1 MSEIRRV
8 GVIGGGLMGSG
19 IVHVSALAGYSTVCR
34 EVGNAQC
41 ERAHAAV
48 RRSLDRGVEK
58 GKLTADARDAALGR
72 VSFVTDLGAPAGA
85 DLIVEAIVED
95 LNEKQALWRSLDA
108 LAPAPTIFA
117 SNTSSLSI
125 AAQAAATKRRE
136 RFVGLHFFS
145 PVPAMPLVEVVRTVT
160 TNDETYNTA
169 HEFVRRI
176 GKIAIDTRDTPGFV
190 VNRLLVPYML
200 DAIRAVEQ
208 GIGSVQ
214 DIDVG
219 MTLGAGHPI
228 GPLALCDFVGLD
240 TLQRVAESMYGEYRE
255 PRFAPPPLLKRMVIS
270 GLLGRKNGVG
280 FYRYGDDEP
289 VPNTFMG

>member
-19 IVHVSALAGYSTVCR
+19 IVQVAALGGYSTVCR
-34 EVGNAQC
+34 EIGNAQC

-48 RRSLDRGVEK
+48 RRSLEKGVEK
-58 GKLTADARDAALGR
+58 GKLTAEARDAALGR

-85 DLIVEAIVED
+85 DLVIEAIVED
-95 LNEKQALWRSLDA
+95 LAQKKALWNALDA
-108 LAPAPTIFA
+108 LAAPKTVFA

-125 AAQAAATKRRE
+125 AAQAAATTRRD
-136 RFVGLHFFS
+136 RFVGMHFFS

-160 TNDETYNTA
+160 TSDETHRAA

-176 GKIAIDTRDTPGFV
+176 GKVAVDTRDTPGFV

-200 DAIRAVEQ
+200 DAIRAFEQ
-208 GIGSVQ
+208 GIGSVR

-219 MTLGAGHPI
+219 MTLGAGHPM

-240 TLQRVAESMYGEYRE
+240 TLQRVATSMYGEYCE
-255 PRFAPPPLLKRMVIS
+255 TRFAPPPLLNRMVVS

-280 FYRYGDDEP
+280 FYRYGGDEP
-289 VPNTFMG
+289 VPNTFTG